1 MIRYL
6 WLAVSLAAAMVFA
19 APLYE
24 KLPTLLDM
32 LNDGTLQSSYSA
44 LLTSNTQVR
53 QAGVILT
60 GLVIATVMGFGI
72 LALVEGVL
80 VATCQARLK
89 RDAAEALTHGPITE
103 RRFRESFAQAPFL
116 ADIAEKYIRQATT
129 FMSAEGKARRNAAE
143 SSIVAWSPAAQ
154 YFGPSHLVDNRLFW
168 SLFGP
173 LPGATLGVGL
183 TLISIVYVRPGGTG
197 SIDPLTVA
205 AAITALTF
213 AATTLIYFFTRAV
226 RHTRRIQAIR
236 FSAELDSLLNL
247 PAPQQQLHELTQLA
261 RAEQS
266 AREAALRSS
275 ASSGFESE
283 LRKMIQELS
292 DTARQI
298 TADQSHQVQQLMHT
312 TLNHFIGDLENQITG
327 HAKII
332 DQSLTAAA
340 SAAEKMEKG
349 ISETSKTFM
358 KTARAQSQELI
369 DALQKS
375 ATALAEFESR
385 SRTDLSGELKELAAK
400 LESIAAS
407 IKPMV
412 EEVKANQTA
421 LLETVKGDA
430 SSAKAISEA
439 AHDMN
444 AAAKAGKETLE
455 GFVTLAKELQEAV
468 RIFTAGLPE
477 TMPAPLQ
484 PAAEPAAA
492 PRAMDKSIGEEL
504 RKLQALTASRT
515 LPKL

>member
-1 MIRYL
+1 
-6 WLAVSLAAAMVFA
+6 
-19 APLYE
+19 
-24 KLPTLLDM
+24 
-32 LNDGTLQSSYSA
+32 
-44 LLTSNTQVR
+44 
-53 QAGVILT
+53 
-60 GLVIATVMGFGI
+60 
-72 LALVEGVL
+72 
-80 VATCQARLK
+80 
-89 RDAAEALTHGPITE
+89 
-103 RRFRESFAQAPFL
+103 
-116 ADIAEKYIRQATT
+116 
-129 FMSAEGKARRNAAE
+129 
-143 SSIVAWSPAAQ
+143 
-154 YFGPSHLVDNRLFW
+154 
-168 SLFGP
+168 
-173 LPGATLGVGL
+173 
-183 TLISIVYVRPGGTG
+183 
-197 SIDPLTVA
+197 
-205 AAITALTF
+205 
-213 AATTLIYFFTRAV
+213 
-226 RHTRRIQAIR
+226 
-236 FSAELDSLLNL
+236 
-247 PAPQQQLHELTQLA
+247 
-261 RAEQS
+261 
-266 AREAALRSS
+266 
-275 ASSGFESE
+275 
-283 LRKMIQELS
+283 
-292 DTARQI
+292 
-298 TADQSHQVQQLMHT
+298 
-312 TLNHFIGDLENQITG
+312 

-477 TMPAPLQ
+477 TMPVPLQ